1 MNSSSSSSSTPP
13 SVFELIRRY
22 ELHPKRS
29 LAQNF
34 LVDESYLAR
43 IAQAADLTRADRVLE
58 IGPGL
63 GVLTA
68 HLAAQAGRVVAVEL
82 DDRLI
87 DVLNE
92 RFAHADHVTIYHN
105 DILTV
110 SPAELF
116 AAHQSTASGE
126 SAAHSV
132 PPDRATDYKVVANL
146 PYYITNAILRHLL
159 EAEQPPTLAVLLV
172 QKEVAQRI
180 CAAPGDMSLL
190 AVSVQFYARPHIVQT
205 VPAGAFYPRP
215 KVDSAILRLDVA
227 PNPDVVD
234 VADAQTFFRIVKAGF
249 SQKRKQLRNSL
260 SGGLAIPKEQATA
273 LLEEAEVAPQRRA
286 ETLSLAEWA
295 RLYHTYTRT
304 DFFTDSFTDTL

>member
-1 MNSSSSSSSTPP
+1 MTQP

-22 ELHPKRS
+22 ELQPKRS

-34 LVDESYLAR
+34 LTDESYLAR
-43 IAQAADLTRADRVLE
+43 IADAADLTEDDQVLE

-63 GVLTA
+63 GVLTT
-68 HLAAQAGRVVAVEL
+68 HLAARAGSVVAVEL

-87 DVLNE
+87 DVLNG
-92 RFAHADHVTIYHN
+92 RFADQPHVRIYHN

-110 SPAELF
+110 SPAQLF
-116 AAHQSTASGE
+116 AADKIDEGQTDAPG
-126 SAAHSV
+126 
-132 PPDRATDYKVVANL
+132 ATTDTTNYKVVANL

-180 CAAPGDMSLL
+180 CAEPGDMSLL
-190 AVSVQFYARPHIVQT
+190 AVSVQFYARPTIVQT
-205 VPAGAFYPRP
+205 VPAGAFYPKP

-227 PNPDVVD
+227 PNPAVAHVD
-234 VADAQTFFRIVKAGF
+234 PPLFFRIVKAGF

-260 SGGLAIPKEQATA
+260 SGGLALPKEQITA
-273 LLEEAEVAPQRRA
+273 LLDEAEIAPQRRA

-295 RLYHTYTRT
+295 RLYSA
-304 DFFTDSFTDTL
+304 FFAFSTQAD